1 MERKGERITGIREKP
16 SQTWLANAGIYVLEP
31 GLVGRVPRD
40 TFFPMPALLEECLD
54 RGEAVGAFP
63 IEEEWI
69 DVGHPREL
77 LRARGEE
84 NKP

>member
-1 MERKGERITGIREKP
+1 MRNLRRHGSPMRASMFWNP
-16 SQTWLANAGIYVLEP
+16 A
-31 GLVGRVPRD
+31 LVERVPRD
-40 TFFPMPALLEECLD
+40 TFFPLPALLDECLD

-69 DVGHPREL
+69 DVGHPKEL
-77 LRARGEE
+77 RRARGEE